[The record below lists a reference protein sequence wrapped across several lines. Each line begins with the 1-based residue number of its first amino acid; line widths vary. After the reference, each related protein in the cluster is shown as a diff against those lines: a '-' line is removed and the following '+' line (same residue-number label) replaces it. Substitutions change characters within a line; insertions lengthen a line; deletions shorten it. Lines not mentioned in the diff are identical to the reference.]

1 MNGVMNGVYIG
12 IVESNTLDNKAKIRI
27 KIPEIM
33 GNTILEARIATLL
46 AGDKYGSL
54 FLPEK
59 NDQVLVAFERG
70 CGDDPVIIGSI
81 WGTKSSAPD
90 PNSNGKNDLKVIK
103 TRGGNEIRLVDEKG
117 NEKIEIINE
126 HKDGNKTIESKII
139 IERVGNKITIDS
151 PDGEILITGKIVTI
165 VAKEELTISSK
176 EKTINIEAKGDTTIK
191 GKLVDINP

>member
-81 WGTKSSAPD
+81 WGTQGQAPD
-90 PNSNGKNDLKVIK
+90 PNSNGDNDLKVIK
-103 TRGGNEIRLVDEKG
+103 TRGGNEIRITDKSG
-117 NEKIEIINE
+117 NEIIEIVSANGKITL
-126 HKDGNKTIESKII
+126 KAKSTITLDGN
-139 IERVGNKITIDS
+139 VH
-151 PDGEILITGKIVTI
+151 ITGTLDVGPDSGPKTHIDQNTI
-165 VAKEELTISSK
+165 T
-176 EKTINIEAKGDTTIK
+176 GQ
-191 GKLVDINP
+191 